1 MIKIKTLSKDNFASK
16 AIKDILYSIINI
28 LAYIPM
34 LCAFKYNQTLVHPIT
49 TRGASNI
56 SPVSHPQLAMP
67 LWAGPRG
74 SLALLARSQDLH
86 LTSPSRSCL
95 NPGPCVCISPP
106 SWLLSTSIQAHK
118 VASQLHPSTI
128 SNQSNFQDVH
138 LTSFQVC
145 KIASEVHPVNISN
158 SYRFKMYVSTP
169 CRSCLTSIQIPGY
182 LYHLLPCTIW
192 PQSRSLDPHP
202 TSTSWCRYSCLTS
215 SQAVSHLHPSL
226 KICGSLPYRFPINLI
241 QVWRCNV
248 PLPLCPYF
256 HPGPLDSHF
265 TSIQAVSHPIA
276 GPDICL
282 SPQPM
287 WRLS

>member
-1 MIKIKTLSKDNFASK
+1 MIIESHIPRTHYPYSSLKI
-16 AIKDILYSIINI
+16 
-28 LAYIPM
+28 
-34 LCAFKYNQTLVHPIT
+34 C
-49 TRGASNI
+49 
-56 SPVSHPQLAMP
+56 VSAQSMSHLTP
-67 LWAGPRG
+67 
-74 SLALLARSQDLH
+74 ARSQDLH
-86 LTSPSRSCL
+86 LTSPSRTCL
-95 NPGPCVCISPP
+95 NPGPYICISPP
-106 SWLLSTSIQAHK
+106 SWLLSTSIQVHK

-145 KIASEVHPVNISN
+145 KIASEVHPANISN
-158 SYRFKMYVSTP
+158 SYWFKMYVSTP
-169 CRSCLTSIQIPGY
+169 CRSCLTWIQIPGY
-182 LYHLLPCTIW
+182 LYHPLPFTIW
-192 PQSRSLDPHP
+192 SQSRSLDPHP

-256 HPGPLDSHF
+256 HPGPLDSHL

-276 GPDICL
+276 GPDICV